1 MNEGFRTEPTNAAET
16 IRIAFRGRLGK
27 FTLDTAFTTPA
38 IGITALFGPSGCG
51 KTTVLRCIAGLQRLD
66 GACVVG
72 NDVWQDSARFL
83 PTHRRPI
90 GYVLQEPS
98 LFPHLSV
105 RRNLLYGADGV
116 AGNGITFDAVTALLG
131 IESLLE
137 RAPRHLSGG
146 ERQRVAIG
154 RALLSQPKLLLMDEP
169 LSALDRETK
178 SEILPFLE
186 RLHDSLKLPIV
197 YVSHDMSEV
206 ERLAD
211 HLVLMEEGRVIAAG
225 PLRTLQSD
233 PNLPLAAAREAAV
246 MLDGVAHSYD
256 EADGLLTLTVGG
268 QPFLIPASGIALGRS
283 QRLRV
288 AAGDVSLARARSDA
302 STILNIVPV
311 RILSATPLGAH
322 EMLAVLGLGLNG
334 TGARLLAR
342 VTQRSWRRLELRE
355 GLDVFAQIKSVA
367 LAPARSEGASRLR

>member
-1 MNEGFRTEPTNAAET
+1 MNADTRADAATAET

-27 FTLDTAFTTPA
+27 FALDAAFATPA
-38 IGITALFGPSGCG
+38 VGITALFGPSGCG
-51 KTTVLRCIAGLQRLD
+51 KTTILRCIAGLQRLD
-66 GACVVG
+66 GTCAIG
-72 NDVWQDSARFL
+72 ADVWQDGTRFL
-83 PTHRRPI
+83 PAHRRPI
-90 GYVLQEPS
+90 GYVFQEAS

-105 RRNLLYGADGV
+105 RRNLLYGAEGV
-116 AGNGITFDAVTALLG
+116 AENGIGFDAVIALLG
-131 IESLLE
+131 IEQLLE

-186 RLHDSLKLPIV
+186 RLHDTLRMPIV

-211 HLVLMEEGRVIAAG
+211 HLVLMEKGRVIAAG
-225 PLRTLQSD
+225 PLRALQSD
-233 PNLPLAAAREAAV
+233 PNLPLAASREAAV
-246 MLDGVAHSYD
+246 TLDGVAQSYD
-256 EADGLLTLTVGG
+256 AADGLLTLMIDG
-268 QPFLIPASGIALGRS
+268 QPFLVPTAAPTLGRS

-288 AAGDVSLARARSDA
+288 AAGDVSLARERAGS

-311 RILSATPLGAH
+311 RILSATPLGQH
-322 EMLAVLGLGLNG
+322 EMLAVLGLGAKEN
-334 TGARLLAR
+334 GARLLAR
-342 VTQRSWRRLELRE
+342 VTRRSWQRLELRE
-355 GLDVFAQIKSVA
+355 GLDVYAQIKSVA
-367 LAPARSEGASRLR
+367 LAPARQLLAT